1 MATVNELLSEAT
13 SLPHIPR
20 RGASLD
26 SFDIFKFLSKP
37 SAPST
42 VLVGTDVYSIDPNGA
57 LRVARKDGSGGT
69 LDFSGF
75 DPDTGEPLPRTAAE
89 RGVEGLLGFPPPAA
103 AATASAAT
111 ATAGGL
117 GVASALA
124 ASTGGGFDVAFGFPL
139 FSQMTDL
146 ILRADANRRATIDQ
160 NVSILRLMSDLERV
174 SPTRAASLAAGLGL
188 PEPDLSFLSVLQS
201 GAPAFGRGGAAAGGG
216 TSFGG
221 MVGTQNVSLPSFL
234 SGAQLTNLQ
243 ANPNIAQIVL
253 DVADRF
259 GRPDLFTQSAAGVV
273 PTSPTLLAAA
283 G

>member
-1 MATVNELLSEAT
+1 
-13 SLPHIPR
+13 
-20 RGASLD
+20 
-26 SFDIFKFLSKP
+26 
-37 SAPST
+37 
-42 VLVGTDVYSIDPNGA
+42 
-57 LRVARKDGSGGT
+57 
-69 LDFSGF
+69 
-75 DPDTGEPLPRTAAE
+75 
-89 RGVEGLLGFPPPAA
+89 
-103 AATASAAT
+103 
-111 ATAGGL
+111 
-117 GVASALA
+117 VASALA

-139 FSQMTDL
+139 FAQMTDL